1 MAKWISIVVLS
12 FTALSGCA
20 GIKPASS
27 VGAETST
34 TALETLNTHEQ
45 FLRQAIAL
53 AKQAR
58 SEGNHP
64 FGALL
69 VLDGKVVLTAKNSVI
84 TDRDPTAH
92 AETNLVARAIREV
105 APKDLGRAVLYTSC
119 EPCAMCVGKM
129 YWAGVRFVVYAL
141 SAEELAV
148 LAGPDFLVPC
158 RDLFARATDS
168 VTVLGPMLVDEARA
182 VHLGFWKKPA
192 K

>member
-1 MAKWISIVVLS
+1 LENRGALFPVTLELIMA
-12 FTALSGCA
+12 
-20 GIKPASS
+20 
-27 VGAETST
+27 
-34 TALETLNTHEQ
+34 TLNTHEQ

-53 AKQAR
+53 ASQAR

-69 VLDGKVVLTAKNSVI
+69 VLDGQVVLTAKNSVT
-84 TDRDPTAH
+84 TDHDPTGH
-92 AETNLVARAIREV
+92 AETNLVARAIREF
-105 APKDLGRAVLYTSC
+105 APEQLGRAVLYTSC

-158 RDLFARATDS
+158 RDLFARAAEA

-182 VHLGFWKKPA
+182 VHVGFWNKA
-192 K
+192 TI